1 MNKKYIF
8 MGLGVVALGFGALQ
22 GWNWWDHG
30 RFMVKTDNAYVRA
43 DITMI
48 SAKTEG
54 YVRAIS
60 VADNAQVQAGT
71 ALLQLDPRD
80 SDVTIASAQAD
91 LAGAMAQAA
100 RARAEA
106 RRMGSDAQRMAAE
119 ASAASSGAAQ
129 ATAIARQASAEARS
143 RQLSVGVASEQ
154 VVAQSDAVL
163 QAQAGLRAAEAASA
177 VASADR
183 SRYAAL
189 AARGYVS
196 QARMDQVNAQ
206 ARVTDAK
213 VAEARA
219 AIAVAR
225 QQVAVLSASRAKS
238 NSDAGSAGAG
248 ADGAQSGADSAIARA
263 RASAAAAQ
271 SGQTAIGSALASI
284 SAADAAVQAARARL
298 DGARI
303 GQGYGNVT
311 APVAGQVA
319 NRTVQVGQLVRP
331 GAILMAIVPLDQV
344 FVIANFKE
352 TQIGKLSVGQ
362 PVTLKIDAF
371 PDEQVTGVIDSLA
384 PASGS
389 QFSLLPTDTATGNF
403 TKIVQRVPVRIAI
416 DPQFRARG
424 FLRPGLSVTAQVDTH
439 AKARQS
445 VAASR

>member
-1 MNKKYIF
+1 MNKKHIF
-8 MGLGVVALGFGALQ
+8 LGVGVAVFGLGAWQ

-30 RFMVKTDNAYVRA
+30 RFVVKTDNAYVRA

-54 YVRAIS
+54 YVRALS
-60 VADNAQVQAGT
+60 VADNAKVQAGDL
-71 ALLQLDPRD
+71 LLQLDPRD
-80 SDVTIASAQAD
+80 SDITIASAEAD

-106 RRMGSDAQRMAAE
+106 RRIGSDAQRMEAE
-119 ASAASSGAAQ
+119 ASAASSGARQ
-129 ATAIARQASAEARS
+129 AAAIARQASAEARS

-183 SRYAAL
+183 GRYAAL

-196 QARMDQVNAQ
+196 GARMDQVNAQ
-206 ARVTDAK
+206 ARVADAK

-225 QQVAVLSASRAKS
+225 QQVAVLSASRAKTS
-238 NSDAGSAGAG
+238 SDVGSAGAG
-248 ADGAQSGADSAIARA
+248 ADGAQSGAQSALARA

-298 DGARI
+298 DGARL
-303 GQGYGNVT
+303 GQGYGRVT

-344 FVIANFKE
+344 FVVANFKE
-352 TQIGKLSVGQ
+352 TQIGQLSVGQ

-371 PDEQVTGVIDSLA
+371 PDEKVTGTIDSLA

-416 DPQFRARG
+416 DPQFRSRG

-439 AKARQS
+439 AKARQA
-445 VAASR
+445 VAASQ

>member
-1 MNKKYIF
+1 MNKKPIF
-8 MGLGVVALGFGALQ
+8 AGIGLLILGFAAFQ
-22 GWNWWDHG
+22 GWNWYDHG
-30 RFMVKTDNAYVRA
+30 RFIVKTDNAYVRA

-54 YVRAIS
+54 YVRSLAI
-60 VADNAQVQAGT
+60 ADNAKVQAGD
-71 ALLQLDPRD
+71 LLVQLDPRD
-80 SDVTIASAQAD
+80 SDVSIAAAKAD
-91 LAGAMAQAA
+91 LAGAMAGAA

-106 RRMGSDAQRMAAE
+106 SRISSDAQRMAAE
-119 ASAASSGAAQ
+119 AVAARAGASQ
-129 ATAIARQASAEARS
+129 ANALARQASSEARS
-143 RQLSVGVASEQ
+143 RSLSVGVASAQ
-154 VVAQSDAVL
+154 VEAGSDLVI
-163 QAQAGLRAAEAASA
+163 QAQASLRAAEAARS
-177 VASADR
+177 VASADQG
-183 SRYAAL
+183 RYGAL
-189 AARGYVS
+189 ASRGYVS

-206 ARVTDAK
+206 ARAADAK

-225 QQVAVLSASRAKS
+225 QQVSVLSATRAKTS
-238 NSDAGSAGAG
+238 SDVGSAGAG
-248 ADGAQSGADSAIARA
+248 ADSAQSGAQGALARA
-263 RASAAAAQ
+263 QASAAAAQ
-271 SGQTAIGSALASI
+271 SGQTAIGSAVASI

-298 DGARI
+298 DGARL
-303 GQGYGNVT
+303 GQGYGSVV
-311 APVAGQVA
+311 APVSGQVA
-319 NRTVQVGQLVRP
+319 NRSVQVGQLVRP

-344 FVIANFKE
+344 FVVANFKE
-352 TQIGKLSVGQ
+352 TQIGKLSIGQ

-439 AKARQS
+439 TKARRS

>member
-8 MGLGVVALGFGALQ
+8 MGVGLVALGFVAFQ

-30 RFMVKTDNAYVRA
+30 RFMIKTDNAYVRA

-48 SAKTEG
+48 AAKTEG
-54 YVRAIS
+54 YVRAVS

-71 ALLQLDPRD
+71 PLLQLDPRD
-80 SDVTIASAQAD
+80 SDVTIASAEAD

-106 RRMGSDAQRMAAE
+106 RRISSDAQRMAAE
-119 ASAASSGAAQ
+119 ASAASSGAQQ
-129 ATAIARQASAEARS
+129 AAAIARQASAEARS
-143 RQLSVGVASEQ
+143 RSLSVGVASAQ
-154 VVAQSDAVL
+154 VEAGSDVIL
-163 QAQAGLRAAEAASA
+163 QAQASLRAAEAASG

-183 SRYAAL
+183 GRYAVL
-189 AARGYVS
+189 AQRGYVS

-206 ARVTDAK
+206 ARAADAK

-225 QQVAVLSASRAKS
+225 QQVAVLAASRAKTS
-238 NSDAGSAGAG
+238 SDVGSAGAG
-248 ADGAQSGADSAIARA
+248 ADGAQSGADSAVARA

-271 SGQTAIGSALASI
+271 SGQTAIGSAMASI

-298 DGARI
+298 DGARL
-303 GQGYGNVT
+303 GQGYGSVT
-311 APVAGQVA
+311 APVAGQIA

-352 TQIGKLSVGQ
+352 TQIGKLAVGQ

-371 PDEQVTGVIDSLA
+371 PDEQVTGTIDSLA

-416 DPQFRARG
+416 DPQVRSRG
-424 FLRPGLSVTAQVDTH
+424 FLRPGLSVTAQVDTQ
-439 AKARQS
+439 AKPRQA